1 MHSWIWVTFPHRGI
15 TRSLSALAVVI
26 QLVKVVYST
35 IYAYSRL
42 FMSVHTLWE
51 ETGSALNYSQALPE
65 VYLLNRVLTYVW
77 SLSGLCSML
86 KQNPVLKCTLI
97 QSNGHNVYLWSSS
110 LWVLIGVQLLYIDMS
125 GGIWSVVWCV
135 WARHCFN
142 HTARLELEEMCS
154 SESRMW
160 YAIKIQAPTANPL
173 QLLTH
178 TYTIKLAIHSTV
190 VLAIVRKC

>member
-1 MHSWIWVTFPHRGI
+1 MHSWLWVTFPHGGI
-15 TRSLSALAVVI
+15 IRSLSALAIVI

-86 KQNPVLKCTLI
+86 KQNPALKCTLI

-110 LWVLIGVQLLYIDMS
+110 FWVLIGVQLLYIDMS
-125 GGIWSVVWCV
+125 GGIWSVVCPSQTLFQSHGEAGIGGDVFLW
-135 WARHCFN
+135 
-142 HTARLELEEMCS
+142 
-154 SESRMW
+154 
-160 YAIKIQAPTANPL
+160 I
-173 QLLTH
+173 
-178 TYTIKLAIHSTV
+178 
-190 VLAIVRKC
+190 